1 MTSTLKRGHT
11 LGGPVHCNC
20 GIGETRRD
28 DVDLPDRRVNVDI
41 SVMRI
46 AFLGILEGFVT
57 RVAKVE
63 ETMRF
68 RRNTT
73 ASILIVGFTKQYGDG
88 EVWKYDFAIAVIIG
102 ASMRSV
108 NILLQKPGGLKIRLD
123 L

>member
-1 MTSTLKRGHT
+1 M
-11 LGGPVHCNC
+11 
-20 GIGETRRD
+20 
-28 DVDLPDRRVNVDI
+28 DLPDRRVNVDI